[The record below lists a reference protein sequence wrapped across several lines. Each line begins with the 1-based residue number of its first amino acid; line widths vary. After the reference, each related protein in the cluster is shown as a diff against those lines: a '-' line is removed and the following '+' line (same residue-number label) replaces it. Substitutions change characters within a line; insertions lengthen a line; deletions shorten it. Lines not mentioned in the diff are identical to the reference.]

1 MRKLFVLPLLL
12 IAVIACA
19 TRKAP
24 KTAMRPEVVITQ
36 VSGVPPVARFTTGA
50 MSVRYRV
57 RVLNNAKE
65 PITLQRV
72 NIDSLGIGAY
82 VVNHSAP
89 FDVSIDPS
97 RSREVDFWAPTER
110 SENVSGANGP
120 VTLRVVAS
128 FNAPGGRF
136 EDVTVQNVSAMGL
149 AR

>member
-1 MRKLFVLPLLL
+1 MRKLLVLPLLL
-12 IAVIACA
+12 IAVTACA

-24 KTAMRPEVVITQ
+24 ATGLRPEVVITQ

-57 RVLNNAKE
+57 RVMNKAKE
-65 PITLQRV
+65 PITLQRI

-82 VVNHSAP
+82 VVSHSAP